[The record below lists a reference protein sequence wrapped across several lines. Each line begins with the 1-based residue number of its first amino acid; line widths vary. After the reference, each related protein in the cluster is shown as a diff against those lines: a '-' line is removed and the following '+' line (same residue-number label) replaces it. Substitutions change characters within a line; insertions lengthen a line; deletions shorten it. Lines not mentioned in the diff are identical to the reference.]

1 MAIKTSELKNL
12 VWDILTFTDEVEED
26 GARVPRKTYS
36 KKHFRG
42 VKQLKSA
49 LLAQV
54 EVGLLPKD
62 RVDQVNNRWLPKPD
76 VKSEEITWVKPTPGE
91 KADENMVAITER
103 HDSEV
108 DIELS
113 EKAKKALK
121 FYYGE
126 REELIDTTA
135 DALDELEKL
144 LDIAVE

>member
-1 MAIKTSELKNL
+1 MAIKSSELKNL
-12 VWDILTFTDEVEED
+12 VWDILTFTDEVGED
-26 GARVPRKTYS
+26 GARVPLKTYS

-42 VKQLKSA
+42 VKQLKA
-49 LLAQV
+49 DLLAQV

-62 RVDQVNNRWLPKPD
+62 QVNQVNGRWLPKPD
-76 VKSEEITWVKPTPGE
+76 VKPEEIQWVKPTPGE
-91 KADENMVAITER
+91 KMDENKVAITER

-113 EKAKKALK
+113 EKGKKALK

-135 DALDELEKL
+135 EALDELEKL
-144 LDIAVE
+144 LDISTE